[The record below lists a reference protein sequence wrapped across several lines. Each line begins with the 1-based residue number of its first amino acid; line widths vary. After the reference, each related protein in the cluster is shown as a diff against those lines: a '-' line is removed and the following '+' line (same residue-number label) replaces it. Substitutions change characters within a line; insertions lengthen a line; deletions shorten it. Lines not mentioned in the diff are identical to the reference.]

1 MKLSLSRSVVL
12 GVAVSLGT
20 SVLAQ
25 PLLSAPA
32 TAAPADPASSAA
44 RSATGWLAT
53 QLTDGVIRNPNFGGF
68 DDYGL
73 TVDIALSMDEVGGD
87 QALVRQIR
95 QAMSSRVASYATG
108 VDYGVPSDLYSGSF
122 AKALVFAQVSGA
134 DARAYGGFDLVQ
146 QVEDRVIASGPTA
159 GRLADQVD
167 GGADYANTFGQVFAA
182 RGLSAAG
189 SAKAAP
195 VTDFLL
201 RQQCT
206 SGYFRV
212 FFSAADAA
220 EQSCVEGTDPTDTDT
235 TALAV
240 SQLSAI
246 SPRPARV
253 QAAIDRAVA
262 WLVANQ
268 RTDGSFVG
276 SAFTPDPN
284 SNSTGLAAA
293 ALASAGRCEQAGR
306 AAEWVEGRQV
316 APGAAAPLAGEDG
329 AIAYADD
336 ALTAARAD
344 GITDATRDQWWRAT
358 VQAVAG
364 LTQARGAVS
373 GLTLTTTPAEPG
385 SASTLTIAGGR
396 TGDRYCLSGPGVTG
410 TRTLVVGADG
420 TTTARVT
427 VPTSGQPTWTVSGR
441 DGSRTTTVG
450 SARGAVGGVRLA
462 GPTGFHRAGGRVSLD
477 VAGAAAGARYVLE
490 GPGLTG
496 VTVYAGSD
504 GTLTRSVTLPSGTGA
519 ATYTLVGADGRVSD
533 VTDVL
538 GKRRLEVTTPRGK
551 GPRARVLVRR
561 LAAGEKVRL
570 LVGGTVVAK
579 GRANDKGRFVGR
591 VAVPQGRAK
600 VRVRAVGQFADL
612 RSGSTVLKAKT
623 QR

>member
-53 QLTDGVIRNPNFGGF
+53 QLTDGLVINPNYPDFP
-68 DDYGL
+68 DYGL
-73 TVDIALSMDEVGGD
+73 TADIALSMDEVGGD
-87 QALVRQIR
+87 QALVRQVR
-95 QAMSSRVASYATG
+95 QALSSRIDDYAA
-108 VDYGVPSDLYSGSF
+108 PSAGERYSGAL
-122 AKALVFAQVSGA
+122 AKSLVFAQVSGA
-134 DARAYGGFDLVQ
+134 DPRSYGGFDLVAETEQ
-146 QVEDRVIASGPTA
+146 RVVADGPTA
-159 GRLADQVD
+159 GRLEDLSQY
-167 GGADYANTFGQVFAA
+167 GDYANTFGQVFAA

-235 TALAV
+235 TALVV

-262 WLVANQ
+262 WLIANQ

-329 AIAYADD
+329 AIAYADG

-477 VAGAAAGARYVLE
+477 VTGAAAGARYVLE

-538 GKRRLEVTTPRGK
+538 GKRRLKVTTPRGK

>member
-53 QLTDGVIRNPNFGGF
+53 QLTDGLVINPNYPDFP
-68 DDYGL
+68 DYGL
-73 TVDIALSMDEVGGD
+73 TADIALSMDEVGGD
-87 QALVRQIR
+87 QALVRQVR
-95 QAMSSRVASYATG
+95 QALSSRIDDYAA
-108 VDYGVPSDLYSGSF
+108 PSAGERYSGAL
-122 AKALVFAQVSGA
+122 AKSLVFAQVSGA
-134 DARAYGGFDLVQ
+134 DPRSYGGFDLVAETEQ
-146 QVEDRVIASGPTA
+146 RVVADGPTA
-159 GRLADQVD
+159 GRLEDLSQY
-167 GGADYANTFGQVFAA
+167 GDYANTFGQVFAA

-235 TALAV
+235 TALVV

-477 VAGAAAGARYVLE
+477 VTGAAAGARYVLE

-538 GKRRLEVTTPRGK
+538 GKRRLKVTTPRGK